1 MKTISISAPDM
12 ETRTS
17 RYANLKP
24 LPLSESLNMSQE
36 AKDVIY
42 ARKILSVIGL
52 GEDVVSPVN
61 EGAPIQG
68 AGGMTM
74 AIGVCPPGTGPS
86 LHAHQQTYVT
96 FTVLKGRFE
105 ITWNDDGGERI
116 ELDLFDTVSVP
127 PGVCRAFR
135 NISNEEGVLQ
145 VVITGGVHDMTDIDF
160 PETIG
165 QQLDKYGDDVRQQ
178 FEERGF
184 TFTAGKNAAM

>member
-86 LHAHQQTYVT
+86 LHAHQQTYET

-165 QQLDKYGDDVRQQ
+165 QQLDKYGNDVRQQ

-184 TFTAGKNAAM
+184 TFTAGKNAAT

>member
-12 ETRTS
+12 KTRTS

-52 GEDVVSPVN
+52 GKDVVSPVN

-86 LHAHQQTYVT
+86 LHAHQQTYET

-116 ELDLFDTVSVP
+116 KLDLFDTVSVP

-165 QQLDKYGDDVRQQ
+165 QQLDKYGNDVRQQ

-184 TFTAGKNAAM
+184 TFTAGKNTAS

>member
-184 TFTAGKNAAM
+184 TFTAGKNAAT

>member
-17 RYANLKP
+17 RYADLKP
-24 LPLSESLNMSQE
+24 LPSSESLNMSQE

-52 GEDVVSPVN
+52 GGDVVSPVN

-74 AIGVCPPGTGPS
+74 AIGVCPPGTDPS
-86 LHAHQQTYVT
+86 LHAHQQTYET

-165 QQLDKYGDDVRQQ
+165 QQLDKYGNDVRQQ

-184 TFTAGKNAAM
+184 TFTAGKNAAT